1 MPMGFTIILL
11 RIKTYKAALSFL
23 VLFFLRDDWFK
34 WDPAI
39 WKKIGGLVFQ
49 DCSKLHSRWSILDI
63 LLVEEIPNNHL
74 VNNGINYRPQL
85 VQDFW
90 TINSHTQ
97 QKGHFYLNFTD
108 SPTYIYSIF
117 HLNVLRHVTWSF
129 FHQRYFYLHFIMTG
143 GNSFTR
149 PHVNNPYIRSHFC
162 WTWISKKTKGVIF
175 FCASGYV
182 LHPGNLAYR
191 T

>member
-1 MPMGFTIILL
+1 MGFTIILL
-11 RIKTYKAALSFL
+11 RIKTYKAALSSWSC
-23 VLFFLRDDWFK
+23 FFCVMTGSSETRQFISSGAL
-34 WDPAI
+34 
-39 WKKIGGLVFQ
+39 
-49 DCSKLHSRWSILDI
+49 CSKIAVNYTPRWSILDI

-97 QKGHFYLNFTD
+97 QKGHFYLHFTD
-108 SPTYIYSIF
+108 SPTYILQYF
-117 HLNVLRHVTWSF
+117 PPKCFLRHVTWSF

-149 PHVNNPYIRSHFC
+149 PHVNNPYIRSNFC

-175 FCASGYV
+175 FLCQWLCTTPWKFSI
-182 LHPGNLAYR
+182 
-191 T
+191 